1 MTVVSIN
8 ADPDGSSMRQLT
20 NRPSTLRA
28 AMIGLLA
35 VALSAG
41 VTAGL
46 TAQASPTDALDV
58 SFGGSLVGTTQY
70 TTQGDEAQ
78 RGSLHRISGA
88 EEQVPEGVKLRG
100 GTQGLRFDA
109 AALHL
114 GTGSQSFVM
123 ETVFTPTANPT
134 LTTYLSPE
142 ETSSSAPR
150 TASFAT
156 ATRPTRP
163 APG

>member
-1 MTVVSIN
+1 
-8 ADPDGSSMRQLT
+8 MRQLT

-41 VTAGL
+41 VAAGL

-78 RGSLHRISGA
+78 RGSLHRINGA
-88 EEQVPEGVKLRG
+88 EEQVPEGVKLGG

-109 AALHL
+109 TALHL

-123 ETVFTPTANPT
+123 ETVFTPTSNPT
-134 LTTYLSPE
+134 LAIYLSPE